1 MSSSRNMRN
10 SAAQH
15 ADLVDELVNESGSE
29 TDLDL
34 PDPST
39 FLSTSSPTHQAPD
52 ATVTFVP
59 ETPPSLVSNSKEDI
73 QQDTT
78 PKSTQQRV
86 TATYSAKNSP
96 RASVSSWRSLNANL
110 NMRQEQEDVNGS
122 PTRKRRREALLV
134 GASSLTAVNG
144 SSTIDNVKSIVIAK
158 DTKSLQ
164 PTTPRRGRKRTS
176 EAVRT
181 VEKDTNV
188 LQTSQRKRP
197 TRNEDVGAAVKSK
210 PAGTTGAELRLLT
223 TGLSDAQLGRL
234 RRAAKQM
241 MEQQIAATVDIHNST
256 ELLGIPAQKGGYTH
270 LIAAVGKDGRAS
282 RTFKYLAALASGAWL
297 VTVDWLLES
306 VKAQNLLPEAE
317 FAVKGDCALPNY
329 SLSGPRSIHE
339 LLCKYQIHLWPSSGW
354 DSSAHSQAELQRLI
368 HATGAKVIDALPAS
382 ENLSTAENYVP
393 TSILP
398 HDNSGV
404 SGARKTTNN
413 GVGGSME
420 REIKAVPAK
429 YRWLFELP
437 VREDVPVVLVDTSS
451 LKGARSN
458 IALGAIVSTTGGT
471 IPCRTK
477 SWLFDCISANTTL

>member
-1 MSSSRNMRN
+1 MSSSRNIRN
-10 SAAQH
+10 SAVQH

-39 FLSTSSPTHQAPD
+39 FLSSSPTHQAPD

-59 ETPPSLVSNSKEDI
+59 ETPPSLISNPKEDI

-96 RASVSSWRSLNANL
+96 RASVSSRRSLNPNL
-110 NMRQEQEDVNGS
+110 DMRQEQGGINGS
-122 PTRKRRREALLV
+122 PTHKRRREALLV

-144 SSTIDNVKSIVIAK
+144 SSTIDNVKSIVVAK
-158 DTKSLQ
+158 DTKSPQ
-164 PTTPRRGRKRTS
+164 PATPRRGRKRTS
-176 EAVRT
+176 EAVTT
-181 VEKDTNV
+181 VETETSV
-188 LQTSQRKRP
+188 LQTPQRKRS
-197 TRNEDVGAAVKSK
+197 TQNDNVGTAVASK
-210 PAGTTGAELRLLT
+210 TVGTTGVALRLLT

-241 MEQQIAATVDIHNST
+241 MEQQLATTIGIHNNT
-256 ELLGIPAQKGGYTH
+256 ELLGLPAQKGGYTH
-270 LIAAVGKDGRAS
+270 LVAAVSKDGRAS
-282 RTFKYLAALASGAWL
+282 RTFKYLAALTSGAWL
-297 VTVDWLLES
+297 VTVDWPLES
-306 VKAQNLLPEAE
+306 VKAQKLLPEAD

-329 SLSGPRSIHE
+329 SVTGLRSIHE

-354 DSSAHSQAELQRLI
+354 DSSAHTQAELERLI

-382 ENLSTAENYVP
+382 ESLGSAENDAP
-393 TSILP
+393 L
-398 HDNSGV
+398 HDNLGF
-404 SGARKTTNN
+404 SGARKSTGN
-413 GVGGSME
+413 GVGSME
-420 REIKAVPAK
+420 RELKGVPAK

-437 VREDVPVVLVDTSS
+437 VREDVPVVLVDSSS

-458 IALGAIVSTTGGT
+458 IALGAIVSATGGG